1 MKWKIGFSIPLAPV
15 VGAEAE
21 RAHLK
26 PEIKTDRRFTM
37 KNQWMAKSL
46 CLLAALLILA
56 GALFAQGTDAV
67 LVGAVT
73 DSSGAAVPNASITAT
88 NKDTNVKYTATTN
101 AAGEYRI
108 NNVPV
113 GRYDVSGTAK
123 GFSTATTANVDLQLN
138 RTVSVNLALAVGTV
152 STTVDVTESAALL
165 DTSSDQVQTN
175 FDSKQNVDIP
185 LASFTKFL
193 GTSGIYN
200 LAFTGAGVASSG
212 GVGQGTGPSVSG
224 QRPENNSF
232 SLDGVDNNDRYVTGP
247 AIVVSNE
254 AISQLNV
261 LQNQF
266 SPEFGGASGGV
277 FNAIVKSGTNSVH
290 GSIYEYLENRKLNAV
305 DATFVD
311 AGQTTLPR
319 FDNNRIGGT
328 VGGPIIKD
336 KLFYFG
342 NYEYIPT
349 GQAAVPG
356 QTIYAPTAA
365 GIALLNGMPN
375 LSKTNLGIF
384 EKYVPVASTATN
396 DAPTTVNGVNI
407 PTGPLSFSSPAYNN
421 AYNAVVSI
429 DYNLSAKD
437 QLRGRY
443 FYSNSTGIDTNA
455 ALPVFYEPNPSVN
468 KAGNFSEFHNFS
480 PTMENELRVSFH
492 RQNASISAGNFQFP
506 GLNMFPNLAFDD
518 LNLQVGP
525 DPNTPSGDIVNQL
538 GIQDNLTKTWGKH
551 TFKGGYEFHDTI
563 LTGYFVQR
571 VRGDYDYANL
581 EQFLLDMSPTGGNL
595 SGVAGERSVGAGA
608 VPFGFLSNAF
618 FVNDDY
624 RLLPNLTLN
633 LGVRYENVTE
643 PVGSRYQ
650 SASAL
655 ANLPGVLTFNQP
667 HYSPNDWSP
676 KIGFAY
682 SPGKSGVW
690 TIRGGVSRAFDLTY
704 INLNQNSSPAFFAT
718 TRDVDPNN
726 STPAFLANGG
736 LTAALA
742 TGPQTV
748 AEARG
753 AVSSYTFSND
763 RPYALT
769 GTMGVQ
775 RLLAKD
781 YTLEAR
787 YVYTKGVHLWNQT
800 RLNIVSPVTPS
811 NYIPTFTSLPS
822 TSQLASLTTNLGSL
836 EAIPSNVLAPYGF
849 TNNIVG
855 YHPWGDSRYNGLQM
869 QVTKRYSKNF
879 SYVVAYTWSHA
890 QDDSTAT
897 NFSTILSPRRAQDF
911 QNLAAEWSDSALD
924 RRHRFTITPVYDF
937 KPFQNSNWL
946 MKNVV
951 GNWNISGT
959 YTYQSPE
966 YATVQS
972 GVDSNLNGDSAG
984 DRSITNPSG
993 SASVGSGVTGYN
1005 AAGQAVAAGDPSIV
1019 AYVANNPNAR
1029 YIVAGQGALSNTGRN
1044 TFPLAP
1050 INNWDFALVKR
1061 FNITERFRFDVG
1073 AQAFNL
1079 FNHAQ
1084 YVGSFINES
1093 SPFSTAAVSRSFLVP
1108 SSPQFGGYNQGSPT
1122 EGFFPSNARTMQI
1135 TAHFTF

>member
-15 VGAEAE
+15 AGAEAE
-21 RAHLK
+21 CGRSK
-26 PEIKTDRRFTM
+26 PEIKTDGRFTM

-46 CLLAALLILA
+46 CLLAALLILT
-56 GALFAQGTDAV
+56 GALFAQATDSN
-67 LVGAVT
+67 LVGNVT
-73 DSSGAAVPNASITAT
+73 DSSGAAVPNVTITAT
-88 NKDTNVKYTATTN
+88 NKDTNVKYTATTD

-123 GFSTATTANVDLQLN
+123 GFSTATTANVDLTLN
-138 RTVSVNLALAVGTV
+138 RTVSVNLALTVGAV
-152 STTVDVTESAALL
+152 STTVEVTESAALL

-175 FDSKQNVDIP
+175 FDAKQNVDIP

-254 AISQLNV
+254 AISQLNI

-290 GSIYEYLENRKLNAV
+290 GSVYEYLENRKLNAV

-311 AGQTTLPR
+311 AGLTSLPR

-342 NYEYIPT
+342 DYEYIPT

-356 QTIYAPTAA
+356 QAVYAPTAA
-365 GIALLNGMPN
+365 GLALLNGMSG

-384 EKYVPVASTATN
+384 EKYVPVAPVATS
-396 DAPTTVNGVNI
+396 DAPTTVKGVSI
-407 PTGPLSFSSPAYNN
+407 PTGPLTFSSPAFNN

-437 QLRGRY
+437 QIRGRY
-443 FYSNSTGIDTNA
+443 FYSNSTGVDTNA
-455 ALPVFYEPNPSVN
+455 TLPVFYEPNPSVN
-468 KAGNFSEFHNFS
+468 KAANFSEFHNFS
-480 PTMENELRVSFH
+480 ATMENELRVSFH
-492 RQNASISAGNFQFP
+492 RFNAAIGAGNFQFP
-506 GLNMFPNLAFDD
+506 GLNAFPNLAFDD
-518 LNLQVGP
+518 LQLQVGP
-525 DPNTPSGDIVNQL
+525 DPNTPSGNISNNTS
-538 GIQDNLTKTWGKH
+538 IQDNLTKTLGRH
-551 TFKGGYEFHDTI
+551 TIKAGYEFHDTI

-571 VRGDYDYANL
+571 SRGDYDYANL

-595 SGVAGERSVGAGA
+595 SGVAGERSVGSGA
-608 VPFGFLSNAF
+608 VPFGFLQNSF
-618 FVNDDY
+618 FANDDF
-624 RLLPNLTLN
+624 RIRPNLTLN
-633 LGVRYENVTE
+633 LGVRYEKVTE

-655 ANLPGVLTFNQP
+655 ANLPGILTFNQP
-667 HYSPNDWSP
+667 YFSNNDWSP

-682 SPGKSGVW
+682 TPGKSQVW
-690 TIRGGVSRAFDLTY
+690 TIRGGVSRAFDLPY
-704 INLNQNSSPAFFAT
+704 INLNQNASPAYFAT

-736 LTAALA
+736 LTAGGPS
-742 TGPQTV
+742 TGPLTV
-748 AEARG
+748 AAARG
-753 AVSSYTFSND
+753 AVASYTFSND

-800 RLNIVSPVTPS
+800 RLNILSKVTPTDF
-811 NYIPTFTSLPS
+811 IPTFTSKPS
-822 TSQLASLTTNLGSL
+822 SFSNLTTTLGSI
-836 EAIPSNVLAPYGF
+836 ENNVSNDLAPYGF

-869 QVTKRYSKNF
+869 QVTKRYSKNL

-911 QNLAAEWSDSALD
+911 QNMAAEWSDSALD
-924 RRHRFTITPVYDF
+924 RRHRFTVTPVYDF
-937 KPFQNSNWL
+937 KPFQNGNWL

-993 SASVGSGVTGYN
+993 SANVGSGVTGYN
-1005 AAGQAVAAGDPSIV
+1005 AAGVAQSAGSTSIV

-1029 YIVAGQGALSNTGRN
+1029 YVVAGQGALSNTGRN

-1093 SPFSTAAVSRSFLVP
+1093 SPFTTNAVSRNFLVP
-1108 SSPQFGGYNQGSPT
+1108 SSSQFGGYNQGSPN

-1135 TAHFTF
+1135 TAHFVF